1 MSNSPH
7 YIGHRKRLKERF
19 RRSSDQVEDY
29 ELLELLLGYGLP
41 RRDTKPLAKELL
53 SRFGSLK
60 GVLTARPQ
68 ELRQVPQFG
77 AGLELFWLVW
87 REFWART
94 AEQPARKRQVLSG
107 PDAVAE
113 AARARIGY
121 QERESFWLALVDNKN
136 RLIAF
141 AMLGTGTVDQTA
153 VYPREV
159 FTLALEH
166 RASGLILVHNHPGG
180 DPAPSAHDLELTR
193 RLQQAGAELGIRV
206 LDHIIVAEDSHCSF
220 RAEGRL

>member
-1 MSNSPH
+1 MSKPPH
-7 YIGHRKRLKERF
+7 YIGHRRRLKDRF
-19 RRSSDQVEDY
+19 RRNREQIEDY

-60 GVLTARPQ
+60 GVLTARTQ
-68 ELRQVPQFG
+68 ELKQVPEFG
-77 AGLELFWLVW
+77 PGLELFWLVW

-94 AEQPARKRQVLSG
+94 AEGPVRERQVLDG
-107 PDAVAE
+107 PEAVVE

-136 RLIAF
+136 RLTSF
-141 AMLGTGTVDQTA
+141 AMLGAGTVDQAA

-159 FTLALEH
+159 FALALEH
-166 RASGLILVHNHPGG
+166 SASGIILVHNHPGG
-180 DPAPSAHDLELTR
+180 DPTPSSHDLELTR
-193 RLQQAGAELGIRV
+193 RLHQAGAELGIRV
-206 LDHIIVAEDSHCSF
+206 LDHIIVAEDSHVSF
-220 RAEGRL
+220 RSEGHL